1 MHNNCIFKKRTDL
14 LFVQLFTDDD
24 DHILSDSHRFYRQL
38 TGGGIKFQ
46 PLSPFIQ
53 QEALDPVNFS
63 AGRILQKIFCD
74 RLSPLHLCLLIH
86 KIKRLKDFL
95 LTQIQLPPTLCM
107 KTTFGNNLPFFIG
120 QVFPLFP
127 ENILLRIQSPAALN
141 AFQCP
146 V

>member
-1 MHNNCIFKKRTDL
+1 MHNNRIFKKRTDL

-24 DHILSDSHRFYRQL
+24 DYILSGSHRFYRQFPCC
-38 TGGGIKFQ
+38 GIEFH
-46 PLSPFIQ
+46 PMPVFIHKK
-53 QEALDPVNFS
+53 ALDPVDFS
-63 AGRILQKIFCD
+63 TGRILQKIFCD
-74 RLSPLHLCLLIH
+74 RLCLLHLCLLIH

-95 LTQIQLPPTLCM
+95 LTQIQLSPTLCM
-107 KTTFGNNLPFFIG
+107 KTTLGNALPFFIG